1 MVTRIRKKRNIEQPW
16 EGIMKSARLLARIG
30 KLYVARAAN
39 SQYVFQL
46 FQEDRWPLYIRV
58 WRLTVAI
65 HS

>member
-1 MVTRIRKKRNIEQPW
+1 
-16 EGIMKSARLLARIG
+16 MKSARLLARIG